1 MERPVAEKRGPGVTI
16 GGHLRV
22 RSRRRLIPNGSR
34 KGSRAVRARLRV
46 FAPVAATVTKSREA
60 GGAAATPPP
69 PCHTTVRTGP
79 YPAVRDGYASI
90 PRIRTECGLGF
101 RFQSSPRTAQPLP
114 FPPLGL
120 HPSAQKRSPVRSGYS
135 AVCRP

>member
-46 FAPVAATVTKSREA
+46 FAPVAATVTKSGEA
-60 GGAAATPPP
+60 GAPKAKIAPPGRVKRGPLPKPLFDGKGGAAPPPPPATPP
-69 PCHTTVRTGP
+69 CVR
-79 YPAVRDGYASI
+79 VR
-90 PRIRTECGLGF
+90 
-101 RFQSSPRTAQPLP
+101 
-114 FPPLGL
+114 
-120 HPSAQKRSPVRSGYS
+120 
-135 AVCRP
+135 

>member
-46 FAPVAATVTKSREA
+46 FAPVAATVTKSGEA
-60 GGAAATPPP
+60 GAPKAKMSRPD
-69 PCHTTVRTGP
+69 
-79 YPAVRDGYASI
+79 AV
-90 PRIRTECGLGF
+90 
-101 RFQSSPRTAQPLP
+101 
-114 FPPLGL
+114 
-120 HPSAQKRSPVRSGYS
+120 SADRYR
-135 AVCRP
+135 